1 MIEFECTLPYTKVS
15 ACCVNISCKH
25 FVSIRGPLYRPIEET
40 TRLIVHLRWRG
51 PRVVVRL
58 DERMC
63 APRKNTS
70 LDREAE
76 KEKHEEKSSKVPKK
90 KMPAVVGLDVLS
102 RAEPSPLTSSSVA
115 AHVGSSQSRG
125 VFFVMRTAA
134 AHRLTY
140 CSCPS
145 RVSLRVGKKFAVTQI
160 LEPVIDVLL
169 LLFSLQLCSFQGT
182 VIHQLE

>member
-1 MIEFECTLPYTKVS
+1 MYIYGRGGLALS
-15 ACCVNISCKH
+15 CVWMKERAH
-25 FVSIRGPLYRPIEET
+25 RGRT
-40 TRLIVHLRWRG
+40 HRWTGKR
-51 PRVVVRL
+51 
-58 DERMC
+58 
-63 APRKNTS
+63 
-70 LDREAE
+70 

-102 RAEPSPLTSSSVA
+102 RVELSPLTSSSVA

-125 VFFVMRTAA
+125 GFFVMRTAA

-145 RVSLRVGKKFAVTQI
+145 RVSLNVGKKFAVTQI
-160 LEPVIDVLL
+160 LKPVIDVFLF
-169 LLFSLQLCSFQGT
+169 LFSLQLCSFQGT